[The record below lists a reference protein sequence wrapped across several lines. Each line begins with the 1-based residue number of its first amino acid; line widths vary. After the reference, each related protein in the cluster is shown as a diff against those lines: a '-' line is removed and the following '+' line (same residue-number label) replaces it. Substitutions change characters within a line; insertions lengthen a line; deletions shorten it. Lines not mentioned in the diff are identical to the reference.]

1 MLFSFYIKSK
11 SDNFAIKKR
20 HKCRHKTEIVKHVDK
35 LKALS
40 DVEHL
45 ENNSKYLF
53 INTKAPNPC
62 KDGNG
67 VDNAFL
73 NC

>member
-1 MLFSFYIKSK
+1 MLI
-11 SDNFAIKKR
+11 N
-20 HKCRHKTEIVKHVDK
+20 
-35 LKALS
+35 LKS

-53 INTKAPNPC
+53 INKKAPNPC
-62 KDGNG
+62 KAGNG

-73 NC
+73 NCRTLKDTTK